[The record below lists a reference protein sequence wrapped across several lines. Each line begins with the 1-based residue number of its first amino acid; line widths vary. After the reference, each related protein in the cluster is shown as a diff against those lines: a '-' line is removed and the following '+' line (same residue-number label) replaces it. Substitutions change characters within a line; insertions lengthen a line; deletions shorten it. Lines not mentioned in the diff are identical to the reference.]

1 MRANGKPDGTL
12 RTRSI
17 GGKTVDEF
25 EPPRELTAS
34 DAIAYIVVGVIMG
47 LAMSAAAFIFLGY

>member
-1 MRANGKPDGTL
+1 M
-12 RTRSI
+12 
-17 GGKTVDEF
+17 DEF

-34 DAIAYIVVGVIMG
+34 DAVAYIVVGIIMG

>member
-1 MRANGKPDGTL
+1 MRANGKPDGTK
-12 RTRSI
+12 RMRNI
-17 GGKTVDEF
+17 GDNAMDEF

-34 DAIAYIVVGVIMG
+34 DAVAYIVVGIIMG